1 MFDHFDSV
9 MLSNNILPDTI
20 AEESESLVIAQLWES
35 MTTPGVI
42 TFSNSKVEKGT
53 SEQILANA
61 AKNCNQDHS

>member
-1 MFDHFDSV
+1 

-42 TFSNSKVEKGT
+42 TFSNSKVEKGM